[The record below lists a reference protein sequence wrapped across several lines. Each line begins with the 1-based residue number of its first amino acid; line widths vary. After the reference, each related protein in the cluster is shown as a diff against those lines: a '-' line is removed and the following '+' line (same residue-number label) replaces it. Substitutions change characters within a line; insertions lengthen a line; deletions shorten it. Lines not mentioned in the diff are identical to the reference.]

1 MARSIAR
8 RRSVDLMTWRDIS
21 SHYTTL
27 RATDTAL
34 GCSHANLMLLLTT
47 RFTTSIRSQRE
58 VAVHGQIDSMP
69 AQRRS
74 NDAA

>member
-1 MARSIAR
+1 MVRTIAGR
-8 RRSVDLMTWRDIS
+8 HSVDLTVQLDGS

-27 RATDTAL
+27 QAAGTAL
-34 GCSHANLMLLLTT
+34 GRSCAILMLLLTT
-47 RFTTSIRSQRE
+47 RFTTSIRPQRE

-74 NDAA
+74 NGAA